1 MKFEPFE
8 LKIGRKTYTITE
20 SDSVLFNGFCYQLVT
35 QNYQSGWNRVTPKL
49 SKTKAE
55 KWIKQGYL
63 KFNYK
68 TNLLGASMYY
78 YKFTD
83 NPEESNIV

>member
-20 SDSVLFNGFCYQLVT
+20 SDRVLFNGFCYQLVT
-35 QNYQSGWNRVTPKL
+35 QNYQCGWNRVTPKL

-55 KWIKQGYL
+55 KYIKHRYL
-63 KFNYK
+63 VYVHK
-68 TNLLGASMYY
+68 TNLSGDIMHYY
-78 YKFTD
+78 RFTG
-83 NPEESNIV
+83 NPEA

>member
-1 MKFEPFE
+1 MFEPFK

-20 SDSVLFNGFCYQLVT
+20 SDRVLFNGFCYQLVT

-55 KWIKQGYL
+55 KYIKQGYL
-63 KFNYK
+63 VYAYK
-68 TNLLGASMYY
+68 TNVSGSSMVYY
-78 YKFTD
+78 RFTGR
-83 NPEESNIV
+83 PEN